1 MSNPYIDA
9 IAAVAISGAAVAGA
23 KVSTAAAHMLADS
36 GTVALPEWAT
46 WIVGPVGTLVA
57 LGIALKW
64 MVGRLDASEGKAEAR
79 DKERTAI
86 IESMHARH
94 AEKLEALTLASM
106 KVTDKVA
113 NSLDAMAD
121 ELRGRPCAV
130 TLERQRIKDP

>member
-1 MSNPYIDA
+1 MTNPYVDA

-23 KVSTAAAHMLADS
+23 KVSTAAARLLADS

-86 IESMHARH
+86 IESMHAKH
-94 AEKLEALTLASM
+94 AEKLETLTLAAM
-106 KVTDKVA
+106 KVTDKVS
-113 NSLDAMAD
+113 NSLDALAD
-121 ELRGRPCAV
+121 ELRSRPCAV
-130 TLERQRIKDP
+130 SVEKPRIKE